1 VTPSHPGYRQSVYQD
16 HSQHLP
22 AAKGW
27 MKKRN
32 PQGLWQRRWFTLN
45 NHYLVYYKDDSCKDL
60 RGSIDLLQV
69 ADARAV
75 SRFGDIELVM
85 TSADMYPLKC
95 VEERQSAV
103 WVQAIKARIEH
114 YSMVEDTASQ
124 SMSERPS
131 DAEGVQGQEQG
142 RSSELAAVDQTGWL
156 LKRSPHRHNKFQE
169 RFVRLGEGAL
179 QYFKKA
185 SDPQPQ
191 GIIPLDSL
199 RYVRPF
205 SADPSCVTFE
215 LRYEDRTFVFNAQTN
230 AEMANWVRAI
240 EVKSAFMTALRRS
253 WLHLITGGVPNAG
266 TPGASP
272 AAGGGSN
279 TAGSTNGSPIPCSP
293 L

>member
-1 VTPSHPGYRQSVYQD
+1 MYQD

-32 PQGLWQRRWFTLN
+32 PQGLWQRRWFALN

-95 VEERQSAV
+95 VEERQSVV

-114 YSMVEDTASQ
+114 YSKAGVGASQ
-124 SMSERPS
+124 SMKERPS
-131 DAEGVQGQEQG
+131 DAERLQEQEQE
-142 RSSELAAVDQTGWL
+142 RESEAAADVKTGWL

-191 GIIPLDSL
+191 GVIPLDSL
-199 RYVRPF
+199 RFVRPF
-205 SADPSCVTFE
+205 SSDPSCVTFE

-230 AEMANWVRAI
+230 AEMASWVRAI
-240 EVKSAFMTALRRS
+240 EVRGACMKDCDVALVKSITDRAVKLR
-253 WLHLITGGVPNAG
+253 HTGRE
-266 TPGASP
+266 PGSRQRWQN
-272 AAGGGSN
+272 SRQH
-279 TAGSTNGSPIPCSP
+279 
-293 L
+293 